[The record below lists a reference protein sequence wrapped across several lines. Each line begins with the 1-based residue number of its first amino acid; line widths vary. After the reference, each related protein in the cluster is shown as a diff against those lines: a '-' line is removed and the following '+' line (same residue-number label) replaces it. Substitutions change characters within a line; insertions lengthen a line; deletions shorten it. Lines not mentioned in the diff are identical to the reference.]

1 MMSIAC
7 VLEQMAITVLREQWK
22 CIVMVT
28 HSQHD
33 AAYANRTINVFDGEV
48 VENTIL

>member
-22 CIVMVT
+22 CIVMDIREATVIIFKT
-28 HSQHD
+28 
-33 AAYANRTINVFDGEV
+33 YF
-48 VENTIL
+48 L